1 MSADCFID
9 ANVLLYARQIESTPK
24 VERAI
29 AWLRLLAKTQRG
41 CINLQVLNEMTHV
54 LLRKRK
60 DMSASEVF
68 EAIDQLRPLGT
79 TPISEGTAM
88 LARQLRLITAYSWWD
103 CLLLASAI
111 ELKCRYFL
119 SEDMHDGH
127 AIEGLT
133 IINPFLHTADKI
145 LA

>member
-9 ANVLLYARQIESTPK
+9 ANVLLYARQKEITPK

-29 AWLRLLAKTQRG
+29 AWLRFLASAQRD
-41 CINLQVLNEMTHV
+41 CTNLQVLNEMTHV

-60 DMSASEVF
+60 DLTTHEVF
-68 EAIDQLRPLGT
+68 VAIDELRPLGT
-79 TPISEGTAM
+79 APISEDIAM
-88 LARQLRLITAYSWWD
+88 LARRLRLTTSYSWWD

-111 ELKCRYFL
+111 DLKCRYFL
-119 SEDMHDGH
+119 SEDMQDGQ